1 MVSTW
6 SFHVDSTWIPPKLP
20 TGYTY
25 LIKLL
30 RFQLYW
36 KVFIVAFNKYIVL
49 HLHILPMHRH
59 KPNVTEYSLMVR
71 ILGGPDT
78 DEKGE
83 LDELE
88 ETMCCL
94 RLLKREC
101 LGTAAASVLYA
112 RNERNFS
119 ASCAFF
125 AQFMRESCA
134 IHTQF
139 TSDSALIMRGFPS
152 RIRHAQPRIRP
163 VWGLFVPMRWSAWF
177 VSDLCVI
184 FP

>member
-1 MVSTW
+1 
-6 SFHVDSTWIPPKLP
+6 
-20 TGYTY
+20 
-25 LIKLL
+25 
-30 RFQLYW
+30 
-36 KVFIVAFNKYIVL
+36 
-49 HLHILPMHRH
+49 
-59 KPNVTEYSLMVR
+59 MVR

-94 RLLKREC
+94 RLLKREYQ
-101 LGTAAASVLYA
+101 GTAAASVLYA

-152 RIRHAQPRIRP
+152 RIHHAQPRIRP
-163 VWGLFVPMRWSAWF
+163 VCTMNFQWKKKVPWNGAVSMRSRAGSWETLSICITLRHNQGAPA
-177 VSDLCVI
+177 DMHANALGILIICR
-184 FP
+184 FPLA

>member
-1 MVSTW
+1 
-6 SFHVDSTWIPPKLP
+6 
-20 TGYTY
+20 
-25 LIKLL
+25 
-30 RFQLYW
+30 
-36 KVFIVAFNKYIVL
+36 
-49 HLHILPMHRH
+49 
-59 KPNVTEYSLMVR
+59 MVR

-88 ETMCCL
+88 ESMCCL
-94 RLLKREC
+94 RLLKREYQ
-101 LGTAAASVLYA
+101 GTAAASVLYA

-119 ASCAFF
+119 AFF

-139 TSDSALIMRGFPS
+139 TSDSALIMRDFPS
-152 RIRHAQPRIRP
+152 RIHHAQPRIRP
-163 VWGLFVPMRWSAWF
+163 VCGLFVSMRWSAWF
-177 VSDLCVI
+177 VCDLCVI